1 MMGQTEQDSGKTYA
15 DMWGEAV
22 HSNRHLRVLSM
33 GLAGLVLL
41 LVVIIIRLSSVEL
54 PKPIV
59 VRVDE
64 VGRAEA
70 LAYDTVEAQADPLD
84 PTTKYFLNRWIDDY
98 YSRRGATVETAWP
111 RSLRFLT
118 TTLAN
123 EAFRVEGENVAM
135 LAAGAARDEL
145 QVERVTLR
153 IQANPEP
160 PHGAAADFDLVRLVN
175 GAEVGRDRWTLS
187 LQFTF
192 LETVDPELMIVNPM
206 GLLITYLRGDRALV
220 TRMTT
225 SPAQATPSPVTVP
238 TLEDRAR
245 PVSNGPR
252 LERPR
257 GRMDRPGRAAY
268 RRLYAVAIRRVRP
281 RW

>member
-1 MMGQTEQDSGKTYA
+1 MTTDQQTEQDSGKTYA

-98 YSRRGATVETAWP
+98 YSRRRATVEHRVAA
-111 RSLRFLT
+111 
-118 TTLAN
+118 LAPLSDHD
-123 EAFRVEGENVAM
+123 AGE
-135 LAAGAARDEL
+135 
-145 QVERVTLR
+145 
-153 IQANPEP
+153 
-160 PHGAAADFDLVRLVN
+160 
-175 GAEVGRDRWTLS
+175 
-187 LQFTF
+187 
-192 LETVDPELMIVNPM
+192 
-206 GLLITYLRGDRALV
+206 
-220 TRMTT
+220 
-225 SPAQATPSPVTVP
+225 
-238 TLEDRAR
+238 
-245 PVSNGPR
+245 
-252 LERPR
+252 
-257 GRMDRPGRAAY
+257 
-268 RRLYAVAIRRVRP
+268 
-281 RW
+281 

>member
-1 MMGQTEQDSGKTYA
+1 MSPTDEQDSGKTYA

-84 PTTKYFLNRWIDDY
+84 PTTKYFLTRLIDDLY
-98 YSRRGATVETAWP
+98 TRRRATVQLAWG
-111 RSLRFLT
+111 RSLRFLAAP
-118 TTLAN
+118 LATEVYN
-123 EAFRVEGENVAM
+123 RESNGVAM
-135 LAAGAARDEL
+135 LAAGATRDEL
-145 QVERVTLR
+145 QVERIALR
-153 IQANPEP
+153 IQANPQP
-160 PHGAAADFDLVRLVN
+160 PHGAAADFDLIRLEN
-175 GAEVGRDRWTLS
+175 GVEVARDRWTVS

-192 LETVDPELMIVNPM
+192 LDTIDPELMIVNPM
-206 GLLITYLRGDRALV
+206 GIIVTFLRADQV
-220 TRMTT
+220 FV
-225 SPAQATPSPVTVP
+225 SP
-238 TLEDRAR
+238 
-245 PVSNGPR
+245 
-252 LERPR
+252 
-257 GRMDRPGRAAY
+257 
-268 RRLYAVAIRRVRP
+268 
-281 RW
+281 

>member
-1 MMGQTEQDSGKTYA
+1 MAQTEQDSGKTYA

-98 YSRRGATVETAWP
+98 YSRRRATVETAWP

-153 IQANPEP
+153 IHANPEA

-175 GAEVGRDRWTLS
+175 GAEVSRDRWTLS

-206 GLLITYLRGDRALV
+206 GILITYMRGDRALV
-220 TRMTT
+220 T
-225 SPAQATPSPVTVP
+225 
-238 TLEDRAR
+238 
-245 PVSNGPR
+245 G
-252 LERPR
+252 
-257 GRMDRPGRAAY
+257 
-268 RRLYAVAIRRVRP
+268 
-281 RW
+281 

>member
-1 MMGQTEQDSGKTYA
+1 MMGQTDQDSGKTYA
-15 DMWGEAV
+15 EIWGEAV

-70 LAYDTVEAQADPLD
+70 LAYDAVEAQADPLD

-98 YSRRGATVETAWP
+98 YSRRAATVETAWP

-153 IQANPEP
+153 IQANPEA

-192 LETVDPELMIVNPM
+192 LDAVDPELMIVNPM
-206 GLLITYLRGDRALV
+206 GLLITYVRGDRALV
-220 TRMTT
+220 T
-225 SPAQATPSPVTVP
+225 
-238 TLEDRAR
+238 
-245 PVSNGPR
+245 G
-252 LERPR
+252 
-257 GRMDRPGRAAY
+257 
-268 RRLYAVAIRRVRP
+268 
-281 RW
+281 